1 MWKNMEIDMILG
13 KTSRANPRFR
23 SFFVILHEYSNT
35 ITTMGRDLLYMRVAY
50 AALLFIFMFCGVL
63 RCLDLW
69 KPCGKNADELY
80 PARWIVACI
89 YFSVILLLPCVL
101 HPQSA
106 DAQLLA
112 HCFWILFVPVATS
125 LCYKRFFYGDSL
137 HKRLRIALVGGV
149 PLAFTLAL
157 TCIALVGGNALMP
170 HKETVIHAAGILGAL
185 LTAYEIH
192 VLLWLTNIMSGADA
206 TARAAD
212 KLFPKRFA
220 LGMLLMSSSVLVAT
234 WAIFLFGGML
244 ANTVFTGIIAFVGL
258 GVLFVILHPQRV
270 EEQTGKPALSEAEAC
285 RLDDDKNAEGTD
297 WDGGDESQPESAQ
310 SKEKKHTLSEAQLDS
325 MERKIRNFVEGEK
338 QYLDPR
344 LSRKTLEEKL
354 GINHFYLSEVFS
366 RRFGSL
372 TLYLNTLRMEHAIRY
387 AAEHPDAKQTEV
399 VHHSGFGSDNSYYRA
414 KKAYEE
420 EKRFP
425 RRKETGNSMDNNDL

>member
-1 MWKNMEIDMILG
+1 MNF
-13 KTSRANPRFR
+13 S
-23 SFFVILHEYSNT
+23 
-35 ITTMGRDLLYMRVAY
+35 YMRVVY
-50 AALLFIFMFCGVL
+50 AALLFIFVFCGVL
-63 RCLDLW
+63 RCFDLW
-69 KPCGKNADELY
+69 KPCGKNVDELY

-89 YFSVILLLPCVL
+89 YFSVILLLPCAL

-125 LCYKRFFYGDSL
+125 LCYKRFFYGDSI

-149 PLAFTLAL
+149 PLTFTLVL
-157 TCIALVGGNALMP
+157 SCIALAGDNVLMS

-192 VLLWLTNIMSGADA
+192 VLLWLANIMSGADA

-220 LGMLLMSSSVLVAT
+220 SGMLLVSSSVLVAT

-258 GVLFVILHPQRV
+258 GVLFVILHPQRI
-270 EEQTGKPALSEAEAC
+270 EEQTENPASSES
-285 RLDDDKNAEGTD
+285 DDGVGGSRMDNDKNTEGSD
-297 WDGGDESQPESAQ
+297 WDGGDESQSESAQ
-310 SKEKKHTLSEAQLDS
+310 SKEKKYTLSEAQLDS

-420 EKRFP
+420 GKRFP
-425 RRKETGNSMDNNDL
+425 RGKETDNNMDSNNL